1 MIYVHVPFCR
11 SFCTYCDF
19 YSEIADDKMFARYT
33 DAVCEEIRRR
43 RDEFD
48 SRLHTLYFGG
58 GTPSVLPL
66 ASLTRI
72 VLALQDIG
80 FGAPFDEF
88 TLEANPEDI
97 AEKGL
102 PYLQSLRS
110 IGVDRL
116 SLGIQ
121 SFDDRLLTWMNRR
134 HNAERAEKAFRLA
147 REAGFGNIS
156 IDLIFGLSNLE
167 NDVWAA
173 TIDKAIQLGA
183 EHISCYQLS
192 VDGDSTL
199 AHMVEKGQYIPADD
213 EKCAGQYSI
222 LCEKLGQA
230 GYRHYEIS
238 NFAKPGFEAR
248 HNSGYWARMPY
259 VGLGPSAH
267 SFRDPMRSWNTP
279 ALSNYTRSSEI
290 LTDEDRLVE
299 TVMLSLRTDRGID
312 GNYLRKACEQENVD
326 RMVREGSLVLME
338 GGRYRIPEDRF
349 FTSDAIIR
357 ELI

>member
-33 DAVCEEIRRR
+33 DAVCEEIHRR

-58 GTPSVLPL
+58 GTPTVLPL

-72 VLALQDIG
+72 VMALQDIG
-80 FGAPFDEF
+80 FGEPFDEF
-88 TLEANPEDI
+88 TLEGNPEDVV
-97 AEKGL
+97 EKGL
-102 PYLQSLRS
+102 PYLHSLRS

-121 SFDDRLLTWMNRR
+121 SFDDNLLRWMNRR
-134 HNAERAEKAFRLA
+134 HNAERAEKAFRMA
-147 REAGFGNIS
+147 REAGFRNIS

-167 NDVWAA
+167 DEVWEA
-173 TIDKAIQLGA
+173 TVDKVTELNP
-183 EHISCYQLS
+183 EHVSCYQLS
-192 VDGDSTL
+192 VEGDSTL
-199 AHMVEKGQYIPADD
+199 ARMVEKGQYDPADD
-213 EKCAGQYSI
+213 EKCAGQYKV
-222 LCEKLGQA
+222 LCEKLGAA

-279 ALSNYTRSSEI
+279 ALTGYTRSSEI
-290 LTDEDRLVE
+290 LSDEDRLVE
-299 TVMLSLRTDRGID
+299 TVMLSLRTSRGID
-312 GNYLRKACEQENVD
+312 GNYLRRTCKAENVD
-326 RMVREGSLVLME
+326 RMVREGGLVLME
-338 GGRYRIPEDRF
+338 GGKYRIPEDHF

>member
-19 YSEIADDKMFARYT
+19 YSEIADDAMFARYT
-33 DAVCEEIRRR
+33 DAVCEEIHRR

-58 GTPSVLPL
+58 GTPTVLPL

-72 VLALQDIG
+72 VLALQEVG

-88 TLEANPEDI
+88 TIEGNPEDI
-97 AEKGL
+97 VEKGL
-102 PYLQSLRS
+102 PYLQSLRT

-121 SFDDRLLTWMNRR
+121 SFDDNLLRWMNRR

-147 REAGFGNIS
+147 REAGFRNIS

-167 NDVWAA
+167 DDVWAA
-173 TIDKAIQLGA
+173 TIDKAISLGA
-183 EHISCYQLS
+183 EHVSCYQLS
-192 VDGDSTL
+192 VEGDSTL
-199 AHMVEKGQYIPADD
+199 ARMVEKGQYNPADD
-213 EKCAGQYSI
+213 EKCAAQYKV
-222 LCEKLGQA
+222 LCAKLGEA

-279 ALSNYTRSSEI
+279 ALTGYTRSSEI
-290 LTDEDRLVE
+290 LSDEDRLVE
-299 TVMLSLRTDRGID
+299 TVMLSLRTSRGID
-312 GNYLRKACEQENVD
+312 GNHLRRVCDPDNVD
-326 RMVREGSLVLME
+326 RMVREGGLILME
-338 GGRYRIPEDRF
+338 GGKYRIPEDHF

>member
-19 YSEIADDKMFARYT
+19 YSEIADDAMFARYT
-33 DAVCEEIRRR
+33 DAICEEIKRR

-66 ASLTRI
+66 SSLTRI

-88 TLEANPEDI
+88 TLESNPEDI
-97 AEKGL
+97 VQKGL

-121 SFDDRLLTWMNRR
+121 SFDDNLLKWMNRR
-134 HNAERAEKAFRLA
+134 HNAERAEKAFTLA

-167 NDVWAA
+167 DDIWAA
-173 TIDKAIQLGA
+173 TIDKAISLGA

-192 VDGDSTL
+192 VEGDSNL
-199 AHMVEKGQYIPADD
+199 AHMVNQGRYTPADD
-213 EKCAGQYSI
+213 EKCAAQYKV
-222 LCEKLGQA
+222 LCEKLGAA

-279 ALSNYTRSSEI
+279 ELSSYTRSSEI
-290 LTDEDRLVE
+290 LSAEDRQVE
-299 TVMLSLRTDRGID
+299 TVMLSLRTSRGID
-312 GNYLRKACEQENVD
+312 GNYLRSASEQEDID
-326 RMVREGSLVLME
+326 RMVREGGLVLME
-338 GGRYRIPEDRF
+338 GGRYRIPEDHF